1 MREYID
7 TETAVKMLREPL
19 RYEFIGKETDFEEN
33 IFENLSEIIKNLG
46 LPDIQTAERQKT
58 IALSDI
64 QIRMDIVVR
73 HVDDT
78 ITIFEVKKVNSKN
91 PQSGPYLQM
100 GAIGQLLLYKT
111 VVKAFTGCE
120 VRLVLIDNKIFYRT
134 RCAFLE
140 EELPITLIEIQGN
153 RMFVP
158 YIGW

>member
-134 RCAFLE
+134 RCAFRE

>member
-33 IFENLSEIIKNLG
+33 IFENLSEIVKNLG
-46 LPDIQTAERQKT
+46 LPDVQTAERQKT

-120 VRLVLIDNKIFYRT
+120 VRLILIDNKIFYRT
-134 RCAFLE
+134 RCAFFE
-140 EELPITLIEIQGN
+140 EELPITLVEIQGD